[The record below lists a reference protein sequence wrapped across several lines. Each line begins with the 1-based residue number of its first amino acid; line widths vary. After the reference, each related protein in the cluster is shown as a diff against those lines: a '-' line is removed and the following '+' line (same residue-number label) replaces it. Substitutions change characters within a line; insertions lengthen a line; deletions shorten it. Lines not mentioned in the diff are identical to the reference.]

1 MPPLFGRDV
10 RVTIRLAVIGLGKM
24 GVSHLSIANALD
36 DFEVVAVCDN
46 SKLVTDVLGKT
57 TGLKGFNDYD
67 EVLRL
72 RDLDAVLI
80 ATPSIAHEP
89 MIRKALDRG
98 LHIFAEK
105 PLTLNA
111 DASRELAE
119 LASIKGVVAQVGYHN
134 RYVGTFAEAARLLR
148 EGALG
153 KIGHALAESYGPVV
167 LRRTKPT
174 WRGKAGQGGGCLHD
188 YAAHPINLLN
198 WMFGAPDNCLGA
210 SLTRHF
216 SAEVEDQVSSLLQF
230 PDGVIG
236 QVSVDWSDPSVR
248 KMTTKLSI
256 WGEAGKLYVDRT
268 DLQLF
273 LTGKHKLPTG
283 YGEGWTVRHITDLT
297 PPVSFYLRGE
307 EYSAQLEA
315 FGRAILGKEPQR
327 NDFASAAATDLT
339 IEMIGKRAAAA
350 PEQGGHSASAP
361 PKSLLARVFSR

>member
-1 MPPLFGRDV
+1 V
-10 RVTIRLAVIGLGKM
+10 AIRLAVIGLGKM

-67 EVLRL
+67 EVLSL
-72 RDLDAVLI
+72 KDLDAILI

-98 LHIFAEK
+98 LHVFAEK
-105 PLTLNA
+105 PLTLDA
-111 DASRELAE
+111 SASRELAE
-119 LASIKGVVAQVGYHN
+119 LAVSEGLVAQVGYHN
-134 RYVGTFAEAARLLR
+134 RYVGTFAEAARLIVG
-148 EGALG
+148 GALG
-153 KIGHALAESYGPVV
+153 KVSHALAESYGPVV

-198 WMFGAPDNCLGA
+198 WIFGTPEYCLGA

-216 SAEVEDQVSSLLQF
+216 SAEVEDQVSALLQF
-230 PDGVIG
+230 GNGVVG

-248 KMTTKLSI
+248 KMTTKISV
-256 WGEAGKLYVDRT
+256 WGEVGKLYVDRT
-268 DLQLF
+268 ELQLF
-273 LTGKHKLPTG
+273 LTGRHTLPEG
-283 YGEGWTVRHITDLT
+283 YRDGWTLKHITDLT

-315 FGRAILGKEPQR
+315 FGRAILKKETHR
-327 NDFASAAATDLT
+327 NDFVSAAATDLT
-339 IEMIGKRAAAA
+339 IEMIEHKAATA
-350 PEQGGHSASAP
+350 PGADLSAIVA
-361 PKSLLARVFSR
+361 PKSLLARVFAR

>member
-1 MPPLFGRDV
+1 V
-10 RVTIRLAVIGLGKM
+10 SIRLAVIGLGKM
-24 GVSHLSIANALD
+24 GLSHLSIANALD
-36 DFEVVAVCDN
+36 DFEVVGICDN
-46 SKLVTDVLGKT
+46 SRLVTDVLGKV

-67 EVLRL
+67 QVLKL
-72 RDLDAVLI
+72 RGLDAVLI

-98 LHIFAEK
+98 LHVFAEK
-105 PLTLNA
+105 PLTLDA
-111 DASRELAE
+111 AASRELGEIARQ
-119 LASIKGVVAQVGYHN
+119 KGLVAQVGYHN
-134 RYVGTFAEAARLLR
+134 RYVGTFAEAARLLAS
-148 EGALG
+148 GVLG
-153 KIGHALAESYGPVV
+153 KVSHALAESYGPVV

-198 WMFGAPDNCLGA
+198 WNFGAPESCLGA
-210 SLTRHF
+210 SLPRHF
-216 SAEVEDQVSSLLQF
+216 SAEVEDQTHALLQF
-230 PDGVIG
+230 AGGVVG

-273 LTGKHKLPTG
+273 LTGKHKLPEG
-283 YGEGWTVRHITDLT
+283 YREGWTVRHITDLT

-315 FGRAILGKEPQR
+315 FGRAIAAGGPQR
-327 NDFASAAATDLT
+327 NDFTSAAATDLT
-339 IEMIGKRAAAA
+339 IEMIEHRAAAA
-350 PEQGGHSASAP
+350 PEGEHAASAA
-361 PKSLLARVFSR
+361 PKSLLGRVFSR

>member
-1 MPPLFGRDV
+1 MA
-10 RVTIRLAVIGLGKM
+10 IRLAVIGLGKM

-67 EVLRL
+67 EVLKL
-72 RDLDAVLI
+72 KGLDAVLI

-98 LHIFAEK
+98 LHVFAEK

-111 DASRELAE
+111 SASQELAE
-119 LASIKGVVAQVGYHN
+119 LATSKGVIAQVGYHN
-134 RYVGTFAEAARLLR
+134 RYVGTFAEAARLIGA
-148 EGALG
+148 GALG
-153 KIGHALAESYGPVV
+153 KVSHALAESYGPVV

-198 WMFGAPDNCLGA
+198 WMFGAPEHCLGA

-216 SAEVEDQVSSLLQF
+216 SAEVEDQVSALLQF
-230 PDGVIG
+230 GGGVVG

-248 KMTTKLSI
+248 KMTTKVSV

-268 DLQLF
+268 ELQLF
-273 LTGKHKLPTG
+273 LTGKHALPDG
-283 YGEGWTVRHITDLT
+283 YRDGWTVKHITDLT

-315 FGRAILGKEPQR
+315 FGNAILEKEPQR
-327 NDFASAAATDLT
+327 NDFGSAAATDLT
-339 IEMIGKRAAAA
+339 IEMIELKAAAVPTSDHFA
-350 PEQGGHSASAP
+350 AAS
-361 PKSLLARVFSR
+361 PKSFLARVFAR

>member
-1 MPPLFGRDV
+1 V
-10 RVTIRLAVIGLGKM
+10 SIKLAVIGLGKM
-24 GVSHLSIANALD
+24 GLSHLSIANALD
-36 DFEVVAVCDN
+36 DFEVVAICDN

-67 EVLRL
+67 QVLEL
-72 RDLDAVLI
+72 QELDAVLI

-89 MIRKALDRG
+89 MIRKALERG
-98 LHIFAEK
+98 VHVFAEK
-105 PLTLNA
+105 PLTL
-111 DASRELAE
+111 DAAASQE
-119 LASIKGVVAQVGYHN
+119 LASFAADKGVVAQVGYHN
-134 RYVGTFAEAARLLR
+134 RYVGTFAEAARLLTG
-148 EGALG
+148 GALG
-153 KIGHALAESYGPVV
+153 KISHALAESYGPVV

-198 WMFGAPDNCLGA
+198 WVFGAPEHCLGA

-216 SAEVEDQVSSLLQF
+216 SAEVEDQTHALLQF
-230 PDGVIG
+230 PDGIVG

-256 WGEAGKLYVDRT
+256 WGHAGKLYVDRT

-273 LTGKHKLPTG
+273 LTGKHKVPEG
-283 YGEGWTVRHITDLT
+283 YREGWTVRHITDLT

-315 FGRAILGKEPQR
+315 FGRAILGREPQR

-339 IEMIGKRAAAA
+339 IEMIEARAA
-350 PEQGGHSASAP
+350 SASAQVGRASQP
-361 PKSLLARVFSR
+361 EAKSLLGRVFGR

>member
-1 MPPLFGRDV
+1 
-10 RVTIRLAVIGLGKM
+10 VTIRLAVIGLGKM
-24 GVSHLSIANALD
+24 GLSHLSIANALD

-46 SKLVTDVLGKT
+46 SKLVTDVLCKV

-72 RDLDAVLI
+72 KELDAVLV

-105 PLTLNA
+105 PLTLDA
-111 DASRELAE
+111 GASRELARE
-119 LASIKGVVAQVGYHN
+119 AAEKGLVAQVGYHN
-134 RYVGTFAEAARLLR
+134 RYVGTFAEAARLLKS
-148 EGALG
+148 GALG
-153 KIGHALAESYGPVV
+153 RISHALAESYGPVV

-188 YAAHPINLLN
+188 YAAHPINLMN
-198 WMFGAPDNCLGA
+198 WVFGAPENCLGA
-210 SLTRHF
+210 SLTRHL
-216 SAEVEDQVSSLLQF
+216 SAEVEDQTHALLQF
-230 PDGVIG
+230 PEGVVG

-248 KMTTKLSI
+248 KMTTKLSV

-268 DLQLF
+268 ELQLF
-273 LTGKHKLPTG
+273 LTGKHALPDG

-307 EYSAQLEA
+307 EYSSQLEA
-315 FGRAILGKEPQR
+315 FGRAIDGKEPQR
-327 NDFASAAATDLT
+327 NDFAAAAETDLT
-339 IEMIGKRAAAA
+339 IEMIRTRAATA
-350 PEQGGHSASAP
+350 PMATEYAP
-361 PKSLLARVFSR
+361 AVAPKSLLARVFAR

>member
-1 MPPLFGRDV
+1 V
-10 RVTIRLAVIGLGKM
+10 AIRLAVIGLGKM
-24 GVSHLSIANALD
+24 GLSHLSIAHALD
-36 DFEVVAVCDN
+36 DFEVVAICDN
-46 SKLVTDVLGKT
+46 SKLVTNVLGKT
-57 TGLKGFNDYD
+57 TGLNRFNDYN
-67 EVLRL
+67 EVLKVK
-72 RDLDAVLI
+72 DLDAVLI

-98 LHIFAEK
+98 LHVFAEK
-105 PLTLNA
+105 PLTLDAN
-111 DASRELAE
+111 ASRELAE
-119 LASIKGVVAQVGYHN
+119 LAANKKVVAQVGYHN

-153 KIGHALAESYGPVV
+153 KVSHALAESYGPVV

-198 WMFGAPDNCLGA
+198 WMFGPPEHCLGA

-230 PDGVIG
+230 AGGVVG

-256 WGEAGKLYVDRT
+256 WGEAGKLHVDRT

-273 LTGKHKLPTG
+273 LTGKNKVPEG
-283 YGEGWTVRHITDLT
+283 YREGWTVRHITDLT

-315 FGRAILGKEPQR
+315 FGRAIEKGEPQR
-327 NDFASAAATDLT
+327 NDFASAAATDVT
-339 IEMIGKRAAAA
+339 IHMIEGRAAAA
-350 PEQGGHSASAP
+350 PDPAEHSPSAAP
-361 PKSLLARVFSR
+361 RSFLDRVFSR

>member
-1 MPPLFGRDV
+1 M
-10 RVTIRLAVIGLGKM
+10 TIRLAVIGLGKM

-67 EVLRL
+67 EVLKL
-72 RDLDAVLI
+72 EDLYAVLI

-98 LHIFAEK
+98 LHVFAEK
-105 PLTLNA
+105 PLTLDA
-111 DASRELAE
+111 DASRELAD
-119 LASIKGVVAQVGYHN
+119 LAKSKGVVAQVGYHN
-134 RYVGTFAEAARLLR
+134 RYVGTFAEAARLIAG
-148 EGALG
+148 GALG
-153 KIGHALAESYGPVV
+153 KISHALAESYGPVV

-188 YAAHPINLLN
+188 YAAHPLNLLN
-198 WMFGAPDNCLGA
+198 WVFGAPEDCIGA

-216 SAEVEDQVSSLLQF
+216 SAEVEDQVNALVQF
-230 PDGVIG
+230 GNGVVG
-236 QVSVDWSDPSVR
+236 QLSVDWSDPSVR

-256 WGEAGKLYVDRT
+256 WGEGGKLYVDRT

-273 LTGKHKLPTG
+273 LTGKHKVPDG
-283 YGEGWTVRHITDLT
+283 YREGWTVKHITDLT

-307 EYSAQLEA
+307 EYSAQLES
-315 FGRAILGKEPQR
+315 FGRAILNGETQR
-327 NDFASAAATDLT
+327 NDFASAAETDLT
-339 IEMIGKRAAAA
+339 IDMIQKRAAAA
-350 PEQGGHSASAP
+350 PTQAEHSVAGA